1 MKKLYDKSPLG
12 FALVWIGLYVVVMNI
27 ALQICGGY
35 DELSGK
41 TTLQLLAPEQGP
53 FTALAEKLLGI
64 PAAGPICSAVLIIL
78 LSGGYALWLWKKAK
92 DA

>member
-27 ALQICGGY
+27 ALQVCGSY

-41 TTLQLLAPEQGP
+41 TTLHLLAPEQGS

-64 PAAGPICSAVLIIL
+64 PAASQICSAILIIL